1 MDDENLLQTLLD
13 LERAGWDSL
22 CDSRGDAF
30 YGPMMTDD
38 GVMVLANGEVMDRDA
53 VVASLGQAPP
63 WSTYELSEARLV
75 AAGRDSAALV
85 YRGAAHREPSGP
97 AFTALMSSVY
107 LRRDGEW
114 RLALYQQTPI
124 PAAKA

>member
-1 MDDENLLQTLLD
+1 MDDEDLLQTLLD

-22 CDSRGDAF
+22 CESRGDAF
-30 YGPMMTDD
+30 YGRIMTDD
-38 GVMVLANGEVMDRDA
+38 AVMVLANGEVMDRDA

-63 WSTYELSEARLV
+63 WSTYELADVRLMRV
-75 AAGRDSAALV
+75 GIDGAALV
-85 YRGAAHREPSGP
+85 YRGTARREPSGP

-124 PAAKA
+124 PA

>member
-1 MDDENLLQTLLD
+1 MDDEDLLQTLLD

-22 CDSRGDAF
+22 CESRGDAY
-30 YGPMMTDD
+30 YGRIMTDD

-63 WSTYELSEARLV
+63 WSTYELGEARLI

-85 YRGAAHREPSGP
+85 YRGTAHREPGEP

-107 LRRDGEW
+107 VRRDDEW

-124 PAAKA
+124 PVAKA